1 MRRIPGILIA
11 TAIGLIFGSCVVTDN
26 AVRRPPHEPLHTSA
40 AEAVARN
47 TGADWEAAQVTAA
60 DGAVLKAWLFT
71 PLKPNGSAVTL
82 LHGVGDTRIG
92 MLSHATFLLRNG
104 FTVLV
109 PDIRGHGE
117 SGGQIVTYG
126 VKEAED
132 LRAWLDWL
140 LRGHGI
146 ERLYGLGQSMGAAI
160 LLESLRTEH
169 RFRAVVADSPFAT
182 FEEISYDRLG
192 QVSGMPEQ
200 LFWPMVHAGFVYAR
214 VRFGVDLRNASPE
227 EAIRHTS
234 TPVLLIHGAQDT
246 SIPPRHSEELHA
258 ANPAMAQLWLVP
270 GAEHVASL
278 SVEHDLYVRKVIN
291 WFNAH

>member
-11 TAIGLIFGSCVVTDN
+11 TAIGLIFGS
-26 AVRRPPHEPLHTSA
+26 
-40 AEAVARN
+40 
-47 TGADWEAAQVTAA
+47 
-60 DGAVLKAWLFT
+60 
-71 PLKPNGSAVTL
+71 
-82 LHGVGDTRIG
+82 
-92 MLSHATFLLRNG
+92 FLLRNG

-109 PDIRGHGE
+109 LDIRGHGE

-160 LLESLRTEH
+160 LLESLRGEN

-182 FEEISYDRLG
+182 FEEISYDRLR
-192 QVSGMPEQ
+192 QMSGMPEG
-200 LFWPMVHAGFVYAR
+200 LFWPVVHAGFAYAY
-214 VRFGVDLRNASPE
+214 VRFGVDLRSASPE

-234 TPVLLIHGAQDT
+234 TPVLLIHGTRDT
-246 SIPPRHSEELHA
+246 NIPPRHSEELRA

-270 GAEHVASL
+270 GAEHVASV
-278 SVEHDLYVRKVIN
+278 SVEHDLYVRKVTN